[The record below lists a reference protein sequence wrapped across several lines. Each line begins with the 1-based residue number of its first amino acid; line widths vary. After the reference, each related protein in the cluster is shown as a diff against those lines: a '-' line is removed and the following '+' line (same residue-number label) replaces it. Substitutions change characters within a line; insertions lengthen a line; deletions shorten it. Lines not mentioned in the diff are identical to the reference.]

1 MPFLKEE
8 YFIESPA
15 EKWIFHAIQKY
26 LIEYNKS
33 PTLEAVMI
41 ELKPNTHIS
50 EPLYQEIATYLND
63 IGKSDKND
71 EQWLINE
78 TEKYCRDTALYNA
91 TVRSIQIMEGKEK
104 KTVSKEQIPDLL
116 KDALAISFD
125 PHVGHD
131 YIVDALDRFDF
142 YHQKETRIPFNL
154 TYLDKVTKGGLPT
167 KTLNIIL
174 AGTGVGKSLFMC
186 HMAANCLTQGKN
198 VLYITLEMAEERIAE
213 RIDANLLNVTMEDLM
228 QLPKDMY
235 EQKINRL
242 KKKTNIGRLII
253 KEYPTST
260 GHAGNFRALMDE
272 LQLKLTFK
280 PDLLI
285 IDYLNICASRRF
297 SYTSNMTSYIYIKAI
312 AEEFR
317 GLAVEYNIPILSAT
331 QTTRQGSRSSDLELS
346 DTSESFGLPATADF
360 MFAIIS
366 NENLENLNQWMVK
379 QLKNRYNDLNV
390 NKKFII
396 GIDKT
401 KMRLYDASPE
411 AQKDIAKAD
420 DEETEQVPPT
430 SKFQGLIV

>member
-78 TEKYCRDTALYNA
+78 TEKFCRDTALYNA

-213 RIDANLLNVTMEDLM
+213 RIDANLLNVTMDDLM

-297 SYTSNMTSYIYIKAI
+297 SCLLYTSDA
-312 AEEFR
+312 
-317 GLAVEYNIPILSAT
+317 
-331 QTTRQGSRSSDLELS
+331 
-346 DTSESFGLPATADF
+346 AD
-360 MFAIIS
+360 
-366 NENLENLNQWMVK
+366 E
-379 QLKNRYNDLNV
+379 
-390 NKKFII
+390 
-396 GIDKT
+396 
-401 KMRLYDASPE
+401 
-411 AQKDIAKAD
+411 
-420 DEETEQVPPT
+420 
-430 SKFQGLIV
+430 